1 MNITAKQIADLR
13 ARTGGGMMDCKKA
26 LVEAQGDAE
35 KAILALRKS
44 GAIKAAKKADRE
56 TKEGVIGSY
65 IHANGKIG
73 VLVEVLCETDFV
85 AKNTEFKEFVHD
97 VALHIAAMN
106 PKYLKSED
114 VDAKEVAKE
123 KEIFL
128 AEAKASGKPADI
140 AVKIVDGKIKKFTE
154 ESALLCQPFVKDPSK
169 TISELLTEKIAKI
182 GENLEIK
189 RFCRFEIG
197 E

>member
-97 VALHIAAMN
+97 VALHVAAMN